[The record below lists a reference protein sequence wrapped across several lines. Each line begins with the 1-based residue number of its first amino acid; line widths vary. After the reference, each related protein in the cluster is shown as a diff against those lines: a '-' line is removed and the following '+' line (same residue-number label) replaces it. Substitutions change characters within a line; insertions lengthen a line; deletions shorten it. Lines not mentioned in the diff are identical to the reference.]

1 MIAPIAE
8 MLRTYIQT
16 LNFAD
21 RVGGLARATKVKIRN
36 GENMITKTIPMV
48 KDDFDDCEG
57 GKMIPILPDIHYKS
71 VHFFEDGG
79 GIEIVDQDSYYLHCE
94 ARLTL
99 ISWYNLRDINAALD
113 DCNLCTAQILAVI
126 PYRLPNSGY
135 YTVIRVE
142 PTGELQ
148 KGWAVFNKYTLDDE
162 KDQFSTLP
170 EFDST
175 AIDWIVSYWFPVNCV
190 ESEDLTSSLCI

>member
-8 MLRTYIQT
+8 MLRTYILT

-21 RVGGLARATKVKIRN
+21 RVGGLASETRVQIRD
-36 GENMITKTIPMV
+36 EDKMITKIIPMV

-57 GKMIPILPDIHYKS
+57 GKRIPILPDMHYKS
-71 VHFFEDGG
+71 VHFFEDH
-79 GIEIVDQDSYYLHCE
+79 GIEIVDQDSFYLHCE
-94 ARLTL
+94 ANLTL

-113 DCNLCTAQILAVI
+113 DCNLLTAQILAVI

-135 YTVIRVE
+135 YTVIRAE
-142 PTGELQ
+142 PTGEQQ
-148 KGWAVFNKYTLDDE
+148 KGWSVFDRYALDDE
-162 KDQFSTLP
+162 KDQFATLP

-175 AIDWIVSYWFPVNCV
+175 AISWVVSYWMPINCV
-190 ESEDLTSSLCI
+190 ESIDLTSSLCI

>member
-8 MLRTYIQT
+8 MLRTYVLT

-21 RVGGLARATKVKIRN
+21 RVGGLARATKVQIRDGEKI
-36 GENMITKTIPMV
+36 ITKIIPMV

-57 GKMIPILPDIHYKS
+57 GKQIPILPDIRYKS

-79 GIEIVDQDSYYLHCE
+79 VDIVDRDSFYLHCE
-94 ARLTL
+94 ANLTL
-99 ISWYNLRDINAALD
+99 VSWYNMRDLNAAMD
-113 DCNLCTAQILAVI
+113 DCNLFTAQILSVI

-135 YTVIRVE
+135 YTVLRVE
-142 PTGELQ
+142 PTGEQQ
-148 KGWAVFNKYTLDDE
+148 KGWGVFSKYTFNDDE
-162 KDQFSTLP
+162 NQFSTLP

-175 AIDWIVSYWFPVNCV
+175 AIGFRVSFWFPVNCV
-190 ESEDLTSSLCI
+190 SEEALISSLCI